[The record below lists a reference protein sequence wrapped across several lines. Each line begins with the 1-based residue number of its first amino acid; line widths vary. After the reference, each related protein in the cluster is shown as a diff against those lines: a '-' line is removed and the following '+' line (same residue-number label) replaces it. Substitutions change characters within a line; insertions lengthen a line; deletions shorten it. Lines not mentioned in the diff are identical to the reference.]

1 MVASVN
7 FYRGKVKAFE
17 TVPLGIIEGPNSR
30 SKAVPIRFRISMG
43 DLQPGRHTC
52 QVNVINPSMQKFAVW
67 RASKLTGLAI
77 SSPYSFLASLVAELN
92 GVVDVLF
99 LGPIAGNKNTLVIGK
114 EGVADITTA
123 AGPSRVTRLSR
134 ESARETSW
142 ILSSFSKTNSRLP
155 SRLMCQSTPELR
167 CRTFTAIV
175 VRSTVTLR
183 SFDSRTMFCCAKR
196 RTEVHLYFLGAP
208 GFGE

>member
-1 MVASVN
+1 MCVYLEAYQPTAQTTEPMVASVN

-77 SSPYSFLASLVAELN
+77 SSPYSFWRASPPN
-92 GVVDVLF
+92 
-99 LGPIAGNKNTLVIGK
+99 
-114 EGVADITTA
+114 
-123 AGPSRVTRLSR
+123 
-134 ESARETSW
+134 
-142 ILSSFSKTNSRLP
+142 
-155 SRLMCQSTPELR
+155 
-167 CRTFTAIV
+167 
-175 VRSTVTLR
+175 
-183 SFDSRTMFCCAKR
+183 
-196 RTEVHLYFLGAP
+196 
-208 GFGE
+208 